1 MDADRMITYT
11 TDTQGIDWQQLT
23 DDLIADNFDNGRTP
37 DELRRSFENSAVV
50 VFAWHEGRIIGKARA
65 LSDWVCNAYVVDVW
79 THSTYRHRG
88 IASRM
93 MTLLAERLPG
103 QHIYLFTD
111 DAEPFYRQLGYRRQG
126 IGLSII
132 SGNWL
137 NRP

>member
-1 MDADRMITYT
+1 MITYT
-11 TDTQGIDWQQLT
+11 TDTTGVDWEQLT
-23 DDLIADNFDNGRTP
+23 NDLIADNFDNGRTP

-50 VFAWHEGRIIGKARA
+50 VFAWREGRIIGKARA
-65 LSDWVCNAYVVDVW
+65 LSDAVCNAYVVDVW
-79 THSTYRHRG
+79 THSDYRHRG

-93 MTLLAERLPG
+93 MTMLAERLPG

-126 IGLSII
+126 IGLSIV